1 MGKNFL
7 LISSLF
13 LLLATACKPKN
24 EHFISEG
31 EIEFDAIAMD
41 KDNPMASLAPDKMTI
56 KFKDDKICFEMNA
69 GMGLF
74 TTSFISDPP
83 KKSITQLVKFLNK
96 KFMLTQTTEDVI
108 KENQSC
114 GIEVIPTKET
124 KLIAG
129 YLCKKVKIKPRNK
142 NETEYAIYYTDELDV
157 KKPNFINCY
166 NMIDGVLMEYQMKK
180 FGLEMKFTAQKVKS
194 IEIDSKVFEIPP
206 DYKKISEKEMKAF
219 FNDLN

>member
-1 MGKNFL
+1 MGKKFL

-13 LLLATACKPKN
+13 LLLVTACKPKN
-24 EHFISEG
+24 ERFISEG
-31 EIEFDAIAMD
+31 EIEYDAFVMD
-41 KDNPMASLAPDKMTI
+41 RENPMASLAPDKMTI

-96 KFMLTQTTEDVI
+96 KFMLTQSREDVI
-108 KENQSC
+108 KENENC
-114 GIEVIPTKET
+114 GLEVIPTNET

-129 YLCKKVKIKPRNK
+129 YLCKKVKIKPKKK
-142 NETEYAIYYTDELDV
+142 NEAEYAIYYTNELDV

-180 FGLEMKFTAQKVKS
+180 FGLEMKFTAQKVKN
-194 IEIDSKVFEIPP
+194 IEIDSKVFEIPS
-206 DYKKISEKEMKAF
+206 DYKKVTEKEMKAF